1 MYWIR
6 SETFNVKL
14 RWSFVA
20 AVALVVSINAQER
33 AHAQEKVLITH
44 SSESISIT
52 PLIYGIERGFYRKE
66 GIDLQ
71 FRVLRGELAVSSI
84 VSGKDVDYMYGA
96 GTAFF
101 AAVRGLPMKVLSH
114 DFKSVFFY
122 LMGSPRVQSGQDLKG
137 RKVAVASL
145 GGTGA
150 AATRASLKALGVDP
164 DRDVTVIVIGS
175 ASVRMAAMET
185 GSVEAAIMPVPWNF
199 RMRQK
204 GFKEL
209 IYAGKV
215 MSQPL
220 TGLATSKDKVDRQS
234 DQARRMLRG
243 FIRSMKA
250 MKEDKKGVTEF
261 IAKKFSLD
269 TPTAE
274 ETYKIMIQTL
284 TEDGTINDDDLNDL
298 LEETKQEAG
307 VKRTVALKD
316 IVDYSLLRRA
326 AKEMAGE
333 R

>member
-1 MYWIR
+1 VKHPLSFLVAVWLVWIQLQ
-6 SETFNVKL
+6 TLPV
-14 RWSFVA
+14 
-20 AVALVVSINAQER
+20 Q
-33 AHAQEKVLITH
+33 AQEKVLITH

-52 PLIYGIERGFYRKE
+52 PLIYGIEKGFYRKE

-101 AAVRGLPMKVLSH
+101 AAVRGVPMKVLSH

-122 LMGSPRVQSGQDLKG
+122 LMGSPRVHSGQDLKG
-137 RKVAVASL
+137 KKVAVASL

-150 AATRASLKALGVDP
+150 AATRASLKALGIDP
-164 DRDVTVIVIGS
+164 DRDVTLIVIGS

-220 TGLATSKDKVDRQS
+220 TGLATSKEKVEKHP

-250 MKEDKKGVTEF
+250 MKEDRREVTEF
-261 IAKKFSLD
+261 IAKKFALD
-269 TPTAE
+269 PSTAE

-284 TEDGTINDDDLNDL
+284 TADGTIADADLQEL

-307 VKRTVALKD
+307 VKKPMAVKD

-326 AKEMAGE
+326 AKEIGG
-333 R
+333 

>member
-1 MYWIR
+1 MRRRRRLWQMTVGAMLAGMLAGVP
-6 SETFNVKL
+6 SG
-14 RWSFVA
+14 
-20 AVALVVSINAQER
+20 AQPL
-33 AHAQEKVLITH
+33 EKALITH

-52 PLIYGIERGFYRKE
+52 PLIYGIERGMYRRE

-137 RKVAVASL
+137 KKVAVASL

-150 AATRASLKALGVDP
+150 AATRASLRALGLDAEK
-164 DRDVTVIVIGS
+164 DVTLIVIGS

-220 TGLATSKDKVDRQS
+220 TGLATSSERVDKQP
-234 DQARRMLRG
+234 DQVRGMLRG
-243 FIRSMKA
+243 FLRSMKA
-250 MKEDKKGVTEF
+250 MKEDRKGVTDF
-261 IAKKFSLD
+261 IAKKFTLD
-269 TPTAE
+269 RATAE

-284 TEDGTINDDDLNDL
+284 TEDGTISDAELNGL
-298 LEETKQEAG
+298 LEETRQEAG
-307 VKRTVALKD
+307 VKRAVSLRD
-316 IVDYSLLRRA
+316 VVDYSLLRRA
-326 AKEMAGE
+326 AREIGH
-333 R
+333 

>member
-1 MYWIR
+1 MYYR
-6 SETFNVKL
+6 RLFVAV
-14 RWSFVA
+14 SFVISVSLPGA
-20 AVALVVSINAQER
+20 AQ
-33 AHAQEKVLITH
+33 AQEKVLITH

-52 PLIYGIERGFYRKE
+52 PLIYGIEKGFYRKE

-71 FRVLRGELAVSSI
+71 FRMLRGELAVSAI

-101 AAVRGLPMKVLSH
+101 AAVRGVPMRVLSH

-137 RKVAVASL
+137 KKVAVASL

-150 AATRASLKALGVDP
+150 AAARASLKAIGADP
-164 DRDVTVIVIGS
+164 DRDVTLIVIGS
-175 ASVRMAAMET
+175 ASIRMAAMET

-199 RMRQK
+199 RMKQK

-220 TGLATSKDKVDRQS
+220 TGLATSKEKVEKQP
-234 DQARRMLRG
+234 DQVRRMLRG

-250 MKEDKKGVTEF
+250 MREDKKGVTEF
-261 IAKKFSLD
+261 IAKKFNLD
-269 TPTAE
+269 GATAE

-284 TEDGTINDDDLNDL
+284 TEDGTIKEAALNEL
-298 LEETKQEAG
+298 LEETKQETGITRA
-307 VKRTVALKD
+307 VAVKD

-326 AKEMAGE
+326 AKEMGN
-333 R
+333 

>member
-1 MYWIR
+1 MQ
-6 SETFNVKL
+6 TLPV
-14 RWSFVA
+14 
-20 AVALVVSINAQER
+20 Q
-33 AHAQEKVLITH
+33 AQEKILITH

-52 PLIYGIERGFYRKE
+52 PLIYGIEKGFYRKE

-101 AAVRGLPMKVLSH
+101 AAVRGVPMKVLSH

-122 LMGSPRVQSGQDLKG
+122 LMGSPRVHSGQDLKG
-137 RKVAVASL
+137 KKVAVASL

-150 AATRASLKALGVDP
+150 AATRASLKALGIDP
-164 DRDVTVIVIGS
+164 DRDVTLIVIGS

-220 TGLATSKDKVDRQS
+220 TGLATSKEKVEKHP

-250 MKEDKKGVTEF
+250 MKGDRREVTEF
-261 IAKKFSLD
+261 IAKKFALD
-269 TPTAE
+269 PSTAE

-284 TEDGTINDDDLNDL
+284 TADGTIADADLQEL

-307 VKRTVALKD
+307 VKKPMAVKD

-326 AKEMAGE
+326 AKEIGG
-333 R
+333 

>member
-1 MYWIR
+1 MQ
-6 SETFNVKL
+6 TLPV
-14 RWSFVA
+14 
-20 AVALVVSINAQER
+20 Q
-33 AHAQEKVLITH
+33 AQEKVLITH

-52 PLIYGIERGFYRKE
+52 PLIYGIEKGFYRKE

-101 AAVRGLPMKVLSH
+101 AAVRGVPMKVLSH

-122 LMGSPRVQSGQDLKG
+122 LMGSPRVHSGQDLKG
-137 RKVAVASL
+137 KKVAVASL

-150 AATRASLKALGVDP
+150 AATRASLKALGIDP
-164 DRDVTVIVIGS
+164 DRDVTLIVIGS

-220 TGLATSKDKVDRQS
+220 TGLATSKEKVEKQP

-250 MKEDKKGVTEF
+250 MKEDRREVTEF
-261 IAKKFSLD
+261 IAKKFALD
-269 TPTAE
+269 PSTAE

-284 TEDGTINDDDLNDL
+284 TADGTIADADLQEL

-307 VKRTVALKD
+307 VKKLMAVKD

-326 AKEMAGE
+326 AKEIGG
-333 R
+333 

>member
-1 MYWIR
+1 
-6 SETFNVKL
+6 VKN
-14 RWSFVA
+14 RWSFLATILFVWSLFECFS
-20 AVALVVSINAQER
+20 VD
-33 AHAQEKVLITH
+33 AQEKLLITH

-52 PLIYGIERGFYRKE
+52 PLIYGIEKGFYRRE
-66 GIDLQ
+66 GIELQ

-101 AAVRGLPMKVLSH
+101 AAVRGVPMKVLSH

-122 LMGSPRVQSGQDLKG
+122 LIGSPRVQSGQDLRGK
-137 RKVAVASL
+137 RVAVASL

-150 AATRASLKALGVDP
+150 AATRASLRALGLDSEK
-164 DRDVTVIVIGS
+164 DVTLIVIGS

-199 RMRQK
+199 RMEQK

-220 TGLATSKDKVDRQS
+220 TGLATSKDRVEKQPE
-234 DQARRMLRG
+234 QARRMLRG
-243 FIRSMKA
+243 FIRSMRA
-250 MKEDKKGVTEF
+250 MKDDRRGVTDF
-261 IAKKFSLD
+261 VAKKFSLD
-269 TPTAE
+269 GPTAE
-274 ETYKIMIQTL
+274 ETYRIMIQTL
-284 TEDGTINDDDLNDL
+284 TEDGTMSDGDLNEL

-307 VKRTVALKD
+307 VKRAIALRD

-326 AKEMAGE
+326 AKEIGS
-333 R
+333 

>member
-1 MYWIR
+1 VKQRWFVTAILFAWCL
-6 SETFNVKL
+6 SECFSV
-14 RWSFVA
+14 
-20 AVALVVSINAQER
+20 Q
-33 AHAQEKVLITH
+33 AQEKLVITH

-101 AAVRGLPMKVLSH
+101 EAVRGLPMKVLSH

-122 LMGSPRVQSGQDLKG
+122 LMGSPRVQSGQDLRGK
-137 RKVAVASL
+137 RVAVASL

-150 AATRASLKALGVDP
+150 AATRASLKAIGLDSEK
-164 DRDVTVIVIGS
+164 DVTLIVIGS

-199 RMRQK
+199 RMKQK

-220 TGLATSKDKVDRQS
+220 TGLATSKDKMERQA
-234 DQARRMLRG
+234 DQARRMLRA
-243 FIRSMKA
+243 FLRSMKA
-250 MKEDKKGVTEF
+250 MKDDRREVTDF

-269 TPTAE
+269 GPTAE

-284 TEDGTINDDDLNDL
+284 TEDGTINENDLNSL

-307 VKRTVALKD
+307 VKRAIAIKD

-326 AKEMAGE
+326 AKEIGG
-333 R
+333 

>member
-1 MYWIR
+1 MQ
-6 SETFNVKL
+6 TLPV
-14 RWSFVA
+14 
-20 AVALVVSINAQER
+20 Q
-33 AHAQEKVLITH
+33 AQEKVLITH

-52 PLIYGIERGFYRKE
+52 PLIYGIEKGFYRKE

-101 AAVRGLPMKVLSH
+101 AAVRGVPMKVLSH

-122 LMGSPRVQSGQDLKG
+122 LMGSPRVHSGQDLKG
-137 RKVAVASL
+137 KKVAVASL

-150 AATRASLKALGVDP
+150 AATRASLKALGIDP
-164 DRDVTVIVIGS
+164 DRDVTLIVIGS

-220 TGLATSKDKVDRQS
+220 TGLATSKEKVEKHP

-250 MKEDKKGVTEF
+250 MKEDRREVTEF
-261 IAKKFSLD
+261 IAKKFALD
-269 TPTAE
+269 PSTAE

-284 TEDGTINDDDLNDL
+284 TADGTIADADLQEL

-307 VKRTVALKD
+307 VKKPMAVKD

-326 AKEMAGE
+326 AKEIGG
-333 R
+333 

>member
-1 MYWIR
+1 
-6 SETFNVKL
+6 VKH
-14 RWSFVA
+14 RWSFLA
-20 AVALVVSINAQER
+20 AILFAWFQSECLSVQ
-33 AHAQEKVLITH
+33 AQEKVVITH

-122 LMGSPRVQSGQDLKG
+122 LMGSPRVQSGQDLRGK
-137 RKVAVASL
+137 RVAVASL

-150 AATRASLKALGVDP
+150 AATRASLKAIGLDSEK
-164 DRDVTVIVIGS
+164 DVTLIVIGS

-199 RMRQK
+199 RMKQK

-220 TGLATSKDKVDRQS
+220 TGLATSKDKMEKQA
-234 DQARRMLRG
+234 DQARRMLRA
-243 FIRSMKA
+243 FLRSMKA
-250 MKEDKKGVTEF
+250 MKDDRKEVTDF

-269 TPTAE
+269 GPTAE

-284 TEDGTINDDDLNDL
+284 TDDGMINESDLNSL

-307 VKRTVALKD
+307 VKRAVAVRD

-326 AKEMAGE
+326 AKEIGG
-333 R
+333 

>member
-1 MYWIR
+1 VNY
-6 SETFNVKL
+6 
-14 RWSFVA
+14 RWLIAAALFVA
-20 AVALVVSINAQER
+20 MSHLTCEAANAQE
-33 AHAQEKVLITH
+33 KILITH

-52 PLIYGIERGFYRKE
+52 PLIYGIEKGIYRKD

-101 AAVRGLPMKVLSH
+101 AAVRGIPMKVLSH

-137 RKVAVASL
+137 KKVAVASL

-150 AATRASLKALGVDP
+150 AATRASLKALGLDAE
-164 DRDVTVIVIGS
+164 RDVTLIVIGS

-199 RMRQK
+199 RMKQK

-220 TGLATSKDKVDRQS
+220 TGLATSKDKVEKQPE
-234 DQARRMLRG
+234 QARRMLRG

-250 MKEDKKGVTEF
+250 MREDRKGVVEF

-269 TPTAE
+269 AATAE

-284 TEDGTINDDDLNDL
+284 TDDGTINDADLTDL

-307 VKRTVALKD
+307 VKRAVALKD

-326 AKEMAGE
+326 AKEIGG
-333 R
+333 

>member
-1 MYWIR
+1 
-6 SETFNVKL
+6 VKIHRL
-14 RWSFVA
+14 LAIVLVA
-20 AVALVVSINAQER
+20 VSLNSQER
-33 AHAQEKVLITH
+33 AQAQEKVLITH

-52 PLIYGIERGFYRKE
+52 PLIYGIEKGFYRKE

-84 VSGKDVDYMYGA
+84 VSGKDVDYLYGA

-137 RKVAVASL
+137 KRVAVASL

-164 DRDVTVIVIGS
+164 ERDVTLIVIGA

-199 RMRQK
+199 RMKQK

-220 TGLATSKDKVDRQS
+220 TGLATSKDKVEKQP

-250 MKEDKKGVTEF
+250 MKEERKGVTDF
-261 IAKKFSLD
+261 IAKRFSLD
-269 TPTAE
+269 ASTAE

-284 TEDGTINDDDLNDL
+284 TDDGTINDADLNVL

-307 VKRTVALKD
+307 VKRTIAVRD

-326 AKEMAGE
+326 AKEIGG
-333 R
+333 

>member
-1 MYWIR
+1 
-6 SETFNVKL
+6 VKN
-14 RWSFVA
+14 RWSFLATILFVWSLFECFS
-20 AVALVVSINAQER
+20 VD
-33 AHAQEKVLITH
+33 AQEKLLITH

-52 PLIYGIERGFYRKE
+52 PLIYGIEKGFYRRE
-66 GIDLQ
+66 GIELQ

-84 VSGKDVDYMYGA
+84 ISGKDVDYMYGA

-101 AAVRGLPMKVLSH
+101 AAVRGVPMKVLSH

-122 LMGSPRVQSGQDLKG
+122 LIGSPRVQSGQDLRGK
-137 RKVAVASL
+137 RVAVASL

-150 AATRASLKALGVDP
+150 AATRASLRALGLDSEK
-164 DRDVTVIVIGS
+164 DVTLIVIGS

-199 RMRQK
+199 RMKQK

-220 TGLATSKDKVDRQS
+220 TGLATSKDRVEKQPE
-234 DQARRMLRG
+234 QARRMLRG
-243 FIRSMKA
+243 FIRSMRA
-250 MKEDKKGVTEF
+250 MKDDRRGVTDF
-261 IAKKFSLD
+261 VAKKFSLD
-269 TPTAE
+269 GPTAE
-274 ETYKIMIQTL
+274 ETYRIMIQTL
-284 TEDGTINDDDLNDL
+284 TEDGTMSDGDLNEL

-307 VKRTVALKD
+307 VKRAIALRD

-326 AKEMAGE
+326 AKEIGS
-333 R
+333 

>member
-1 MYWIR
+1 
-6 SETFNVKL
+6 VKN
-14 RWSFVA
+14 RWSFLATILFVWSLFECFS
-20 AVALVVSINAQER
+20 V
-33 AHAQEKVLITH
+33 HAQEKLLITH

-52 PLIYGIERGFYRKE
+52 PLIYGIEKGFYRRE
-66 GIDLQ
+66 GIELQ

-84 VSGKDVDYMYGA
+84 ISGKDVDYMYGA

-101 AAVRGLPMKVLSH
+101 AAVRGVPMKVLSH

-122 LMGSPRVQSGQDLKG
+122 LMGSPRVQSGQDLRGK
-137 RKVAVASL
+137 RVAVASL

-150 AATRASLKALGVDP
+150 AATRASLRALGLDSEK
-164 DRDVTVIVIGS
+164 DVTLIVIGS

-199 RMRQK
+199 RMKQK

-220 TGLATSKDKVDRQS
+220 TGLATSKDRVEKQPE
-234 DQARRMLRG
+234 QARRMLRG
-243 FIRSMKA
+243 FIRSMRA
-250 MKEDKKGVTEF
+250 MKDDRRGVTDF
-261 IAKKFSLD
+261 VAKKFSLD
-269 TPTAE
+269 GPTAE
-274 ETYKIMIQTL
+274 ETYRIMIQTL
-284 TEDGTINDDDLNDL
+284 TEDGTMSDGDLNEL

-307 VKRTVALKD
+307 VKRAIALRD

-326 AKEMAGE
+326 AKEIGS
-333 R
+333 

>member
-1 MYWIR
+1 MKIR
-6 SETFNVKL
+6 WLF
-14 RWSFVA
+14 A
-20 AVALVVSINAQER
+20 AVVLAVSLNSQER
-33 AHAQEKVLITH
+33 AQAQEKVLITH

-101 AAVRGLPMKVLSH
+101 AAVRGVPMKVLSH

-137 RKVAVASL
+137 KKVAVASL

-150 AATRASLKALGVDP
+150 AATRASLKALGLDSE
-164 DRDVTVIVIGS
+164 RDVTLIVIGS

-199 RMRQK
+199 RMKQK

-220 TGLATSKDKVDRQS
+220 TGLATSKDKLEKQP
-234 DQARRMLRG
+234 DQARRMLRA
-243 FIRSMKA
+243 FLRSMKA
-250 MKEDKKGVTEF
+250 MKEDKKGVTDF

-269 TPTAE
+269 GPTAE
-274 ETYKIMIQTL
+274 ETYKIMVQTL
-284 TEDGTINDDDLNDL
+284 TEDGTINDAALNSL

-307 VKRTVALKD
+307 VKRAVALKD

-326 AKEMAGE
+326 AKEIGG
-333 R
+333 

>member
-1 MYWIR
+1 MFLAQR
-6 SETFNVKL
+6 SETYHVKY
-14 RWSFVA
+14 RWLFVA
-20 AVALVVSINAQER
+20 SILFIVSTHYLPVQ
-33 AHAQEKVLITH
+33 AQEKVLITH

-52 PLIYGIERGFYRKE
+52 PLIYGIEKGFYRKE

-101 AAVRGLPMKVLSH
+101 AAVRGVPMKVLSH

-122 LMGSPRVQSGQDLKG
+122 LMGNPRVQSGQDLKG
-137 RKVAVASL
+137 KKVAVASL

-150 AATRASLKALGVDP
+150 AATRASLKALGIDAE
-164 DRDVTVIVIGS
+164 RDVTLIVIGS

-199 RMRQK
+199 RMKQK

-220 TGLATSKDKVDRQS
+220 TGLATSKDKAEKQP

-250 MKEDKKGVTEF
+250 MKDDRKGVTEF

-269 TPTAE
+269 AATAE

-284 TEDGTINDDDLNDL
+284 TEDGTIADADLNEL
-298 LEETKQEAG
+298 LEQTKQEAG
-307 VKRTVALKD
+307 VKRAIAVRD

-326 AKEMAGE
+326 AKEIG

>member
-1 MYWIR
+1 MKQSRLIAG
-6 SETFNVKL
+6 
-14 RWSFVA
+14 FVLI
-20 AVALVVSINAQER
+20 ALSMCWMSVD
-33 AHAQEKVLITH
+33 AQEKVLITH

-122 LMGSPRVQSGQDLKG
+122 LMGNPRVHSGQDLKG
-137 RKVAVASL
+137 KRVAVASL

-150 AATRASLKALGVDP
+150 AATRASLKAIGLDA
-164 DRDVTVIVIGS
+164 DKDVTLIVIGS

-199 RMRQK
+199 RMKQK

-220 TGLATSKDKVDRQS
+220 TGLATSKEKVDKQP

-243 FIRSMKA
+243 FLRSMRA
-250 MKEDKKGVTEF
+250 MREDKKGVTEF
-261 IAKKFSLD
+261 IARKFSLD
-269 TPTAE
+269 GPTAE

-284 TEDGTINDDDLNDL
+284 TDDGTISENDLSVL
-298 LEETKQEAG
+298 LEEMKQEAG
-307 VKRTVALKD
+307 VKRAVPLRD

-326 AKEMAGE
+326 AKDIGS
-333 R
+333 

>member
-1 MYWIR
+1 VKYRWLFLAAILFAWPQ
-6 SETFNVKL
+6 SE
-14 RWSFVA
+14 SFSV
-20 AVALVVSINAQER
+20 
-33 AHAQEKVLITH
+33 HAQEKAVITH

-52 PLIYGIERGFYRKE
+52 LLIYGIERGFYRKE

-84 VSGKDVDYMYGA
+84 GTGKDVDYMYGA

-122 LMGSPRVQSGQDLKG
+122 LMGSPRVQSGQDLRGK
-137 RKVAVASL
+137 RVAVASL

-150 AATRASLKALGVDP
+150 AATRASLRAIGLDSEK
-164 DRDVTVIVIGS
+164 DVTLIVIGS

-220 TGLATSKDKVDRQS
+220 TGLATSKDKMEKQA
-234 DQARRMLRG
+234 DQARRMLRA
-243 FIRSMKA
+243 FLRSMKA
-250 MKEDKKGVTEF
+250 MKDDRKEVTDF

-269 TPTAE
+269 GPTAE

-284 TEDGTINDDDLNDL
+284 TDDGTINESDLNNL

-307 VKRTVALKD
+307 VKRAIAVKD
-316 IVDYSLLRRA
+316 IADYSLLRRA
-326 AKEMAGE
+326 AKEISG
-333 R
+333 

>member
-1 MYWIR
+1 LKY
-6 SETFNVKL
+6 
-14 RWSFVA
+14 RWLIFAAALFVA
-20 AVALVVSINAQER
+20 WSQFQQGS

-66 GIDLQ
+66 GIDLE

-101 AAVRGLPMKVLSH
+101 AAVRGVPMKVLSH

-137 RKVAVASL
+137 KKVAVASL

-150 AATRASLKALGVDP
+150 AATRASLKAIGLDA
-164 DRDVTVIVIGS
+164 DRDVTLIVIGS

-199 RMRQK
+199 RMKQK

-220 TGLATSKDKVDRQS
+220 TGLATSSEKVKKQP

-250 MKEDKKGVTEF
+250 MKEDRKGVTDF

-269 TPTAE
+269 GPTAE

-284 TEDGTINDDDLNDL
+284 TEDGTINDADLNAL
-298 LEETKQEAG
+298 LEETKQETG
-307 VKRTVALKD
+307 VKRAIALKD

-326 AKEMAGE
+326 AKEIGG
-333 R
+333 

>member
-1 MYWIR
+1 MKHPLSFLVAVWLVWIQLQ
-6 SETFNVKL
+6 TLPV
-14 RWSFVA
+14 
-20 AVALVVSINAQER
+20 Q
-33 AHAQEKVLITH
+33 AQEKVLITH

-52 PLIYGIERGFYRKE
+52 PLIYGIEKGFYRKE

-101 AAVRGLPMKVLSH
+101 AAVRGVPMKVLSH

-122 LMGSPRVQSGQDLKG
+122 LMGSPRVHSGQDLKG
-137 RKVAVASL
+137 KKVAVASL

-150 AATRASLKALGVDP
+150 AATRASLKALGIDP
-164 DRDVTVIVIGS
+164 DRDVTLIVIGS

-220 TGLATSKDKVDRQS
+220 TGLATSKEKVEKHP

-250 MKEDKKGVTEF
+250 MKEDRREVTEF
-261 IAKKFSLD
+261 IAKKFALD
-269 TPTAE
+269 PSTAE

-284 TEDGTINDDDLNDL
+284 TADGTIADADLQEL

-307 VKRTVALKD
+307 VKKPMAVKD

-326 AKEMAGE
+326 AKEIGG
-333 R
+333 

>member
-1 MYWIR
+1 LKHLCLYIGIC
-6 SETFNVKL
+6 
-14 RWSFVA
+14 
-20 AVALVVSINAQER
+20 LVVLSISSVTAD
-33 AHAQEKVLITH
+33 AQEKVVITH

-52 PLIYGIERGFYRKE
+52 PLIYGIERSFYRKE

-122 LMGSPRVQSGQDLKG
+122 LMGSPRVQSGHDLKG
-137 RKVAVASL
+137 KRVAVASL

-150 AATRASLKALGVDP
+150 AATRASLKALGLDSEK
-164 DRDVTVIVIGS
+164 DVTLIVIGS

-220 TGLATSKDKVDRQS
+220 TGLATSKDRAEKQA

-243 FIRSMKA
+243 FVRSMKA
-250 MKEDKKGVTEF
+250 MRDDKKGVTEF

-269 TPTAE
+269 GATAE

-284 TEDGTINDDDLNDL
+284 TDDGTIPEGDLAEL
-298 LEETKQEAG
+298 LEEMKQEAG
-307 VKRTVALKD
+307 VKRAIALRE

-326 AKEMAGE
+326 AKEVGN
-333 R
+333 

>member
-1 MYWIR
+1 MNY
-6 SETFNVKL
+6 
-14 RWSFVA
+14 RWLIAAAALFVA
-20 AVALVVSINAQER
+20 MSHLTSEPANAQE
-33 AHAQEKVLITH
+33 KILITH

-52 PLIYGIERGFYRKE
+52 PLIYGIDRGFYRKE
-66 GIDLQ
+66 AIDLE
-71 FRVLRGELAVSSI
+71 FRVLRGELAVSAI

-101 AAVRGLPMKVLSH
+101 AAVRGVPMKVLSH

-137 RKVAVASL
+137 KKVAVASL

-150 AATRASLKALGVDP
+150 AATRASLKAIGLDAE
-164 DRDVTVIVIGS
+164 RDVTLIVIGS

-199 RMRQK
+199 RMKQK

-220 TGLATSKDKVDRQS
+220 TGLATSKDKVEKQP

-250 MKEDKKGVTEF
+250 MRDDRKGVTEF

-269 TPTAE
+269 GPTAE

-284 TEDGTINDDDLNDL
+284 TEDGTINDADLNTL

-307 VKRTVALKD
+307 VKRAVALRD

-326 AKEMAGE
+326 AKEIGG
-333 R
+333 